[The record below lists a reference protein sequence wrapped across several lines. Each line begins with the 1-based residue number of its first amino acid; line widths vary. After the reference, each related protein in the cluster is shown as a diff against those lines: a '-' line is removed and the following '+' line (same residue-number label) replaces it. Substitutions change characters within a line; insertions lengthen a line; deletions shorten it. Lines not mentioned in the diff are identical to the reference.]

1 MANAHMATPAVPPA
15 NMIAPRFKSAG
26 DEPAGVNAFLVTSYV
41 AKYLEIPISTLI
53 IGRKQTKKRETDAAL
68 PGPSRARVAPVPR

>member
-1 MANAHMATPAVPPA
+1 MANAHMTTPAMPPE
-15 NMIAPRFKSAG
+15 NMTVPRFKSAG

-41 AKYLEIPISTLI
+41 AKYLEIPRFTLTVYKEK
-53 IGRKQTKKRETDAAL
+53 RTKKETDAAL